1 MVGLNVAIVG
11 ATGAVGE
18 QMRLI
23 LESRR
28 FPVKNLKLAA
38 SERSAG
44 QKLKFNGR
52 FIEVEKLTAET
63 FNNVDLALFSAGAD
77 VSRQFAPLAKEKGA
91 IVIDNSSAFRQEPDV
106 PLVVPEVNRAEL
118 AKHKGI
124 IANPN
129 CSTIQMVVV
138 LKPLH
143 DLYELKR
150 VVVSTYQAVSGTG
163 RRAVVELLNQSKAFL
178 AKQTVKASVYPKQ
191 IAFNVLPHID
201 VFQSN
206 GYSKEEMKM
215 ILETRKI
222 MQLPELKITATTVRV
237 PVITGHSEA
246 VNVEFKKPVSLEVAR
261 EALAQ
266 APGVT
271 VLDDPQNLIYPS
283 PLEHAGQDSCFVGR
297 LRVDESVSSGL
308 NLWIVSD
315 NLRKGAALNAIQIA
329 ECLITDKLLNLH

>member
-1 MVGLNVAIVG
+1 MVGLTIAIVG

-44 QKLKFNGR
+44 QKLKFNGQ

-63 FNNVDLALFSAGAD
+63 FHNVDIALFSAGAA
-77 VSRQFAPLAKEKGA
+77 VSRQFAPIAKEKGA

-143 DLYELKR
+143 DLFELKR

-163 RRAVVELLNQSKAFL
+163 RRAVAELLNQTKAFL
-178 AKQTVKASVYPKQ
+178 AKHAIKAEVYPKQ
-191 IAFNVLPHID
+191 IAFNLLPHID
-201 VFQSN
+201 VFQPN
-206 GYSKEEMKM
+206 GYTKEEMKM

-237 PVITGHSEA
+237 PVITGHSES

-271 VLDDPQNLIYPS
+271 LLDDPENLIYPT
-283 PLEHAGQDSCFVGR
+283 PLEQAGQDSCFVGR

-329 ECLITDKLLNLH
+329 ECLITDKLINLH

>member
-1 MVGLNVAIVG
+1 MLGLNIAIVG

-28 FPVKNLKLAA
+28 FPVKKLKLLA
-38 SERSAG
+38 SKRSVG
-44 QKLKFNGR
+44 KRFKFNQQ
-52 FIEVEKLTAET
+52 FLEVEELTEDAFKEI
-63 FNNVDLALFSAGAD
+63 DIALFSAGAQI
-77 VSRQFAPLAKEKGA
+77 SRLFAPKAKEAGT

-106 PLVVPEVNRAEL
+106 PLVVPEVNRQEL
-118 AKHKGI
+118 VKHKGI

-143 DLYELKR
+143 DLFTLKR

-163 RRAVVELLNQSKAFL
+163 KRAVAELLKQTQAFL
-178 AKQTVKASVYPKQ
+178 SKKEITAEVYPKQ
-191 IAFNVLPHID
+191 IAFNLLPHID
-201 VFQSN
+201 VFQPN
-206 GYSKEEMKM
+206 GYTKEEMKM

-222 MQLPELKITATTVRV
+222 MGLPDLKITATTVRV
-237 PVITGHSEA
+237 PVITSHSEA
-246 VNVEFKKPVSLEVAR
+246 VNVEFEKPVSLEVAR

-271 VLDDPQNLIYPS
+271 VLDEPENNLYPT
-283 PLEHAGQDSCFVGR
+283 PFEVAGQDSCFVGR
-297 LRVDESVSSGL
+297 LRVDDSVKSGL

-329 ECLITDKLLNLH
+329 ECLITDKLINLR

>member
-1 MVGLNVAIVG
+1 MLGLNVAIVG

-23 LESRR
+23 LASRR
-28 FPVKNLKLAA
+28 FPVKNLKLLA
-38 SERSAG
+38 SKRSAG
-44 QKLKFNGR
+44 QRVKFNEQ
-52 FIEVEKLTAET
+52 FVEVEELTENSFT
-63 FNNVDLALFSAGAD
+63 GVDIALFSAGAE
-77 VSRQFAPLAKEKGA
+77 VSRLFAPVAKKAGA

-106 PLVVPEVNRAEL
+106 PLVVPEVNQADL
-118 AKHKGI
+118 VKHKGI
-124 IANPN
+124 ISNPN

-143 DLYELKR
+143 DLFTLKR

-163 RRAVVELLNQSKAFL
+163 RRAVTELLNESKAFL
-178 AKQTVKASVYPKQ
+178 AKQAITPEVYPKQ
-191 IAFNVLPHID
+191 IAFNLLPHID
-201 VFQSN
+201 VFQPN
-206 GYSKEEMKM
+206 GYTKEEMKM
-215 ILETRKI
+215 VLETKKI
-222 MQLPELKITATTVRV
+222 MSLPDLKITATTVRV

-246 VNVEFKKPVSLEVAR
+246 VNVEFYKPISVAVAR

-271 VLDDPQNLIYPS
+271 VLDDPEHFIYPT
-283 PLEHAGQDSCFVGR
+283 PLEVAGQDSCFVGR
-297 LRVDESVSSGL
+297 IRIDDSVASGL

-329 ECLITDKLLNLH
+329 ECLIADKLINLH